1 MVCLIERLD
10 PDDAL
15 DTSEE
20 EDGEELN
27 GETA

>member
-10 PDDAL
+10 PDDAT
-15 DTSEE
+15 DASEE
-20 EDGEELN
+20 EGDELN